1 MTFIFDT
8 GSAWTWI
15 PNIDCPDTECTRR
28 HYRYQDSTG
37 YRTSSVEKE
46 VFYGIGYVKG
56 NIVNDDIA
64 ITNSMST
71 AAKDVNFLS
80 VSNAKS
86 LDTLLSDGLLG
97 LSPFNEKRDKT
108 VHLLVTQLKE
118 DHVIEKAMFALYL
131 TKLPA

>member
-1 MTFIFDT
+1 M
-8 GSAWTWI
+8 
-15 PNIDCPDTECTRR
+15 
-28 HYRYQDSTG
+28 
-37 YRTSSVEKE
+37 EKE